1 MGKDRKGWGMMTKTV
16 KFLIYALIF
25 LLLLFE
31 GIVCMVQIAYAQNTD
46 CVLVY
51 NDDDEEG
58 SYDELSFTDGQGRD
72 ICKVRLYFH
81 DAPPEEN
88 GAVFTESGEVNG
100 YAADFAGA
108 SVHVWR
114 SGSPYSISH
123 SKVWVLAVPS
133 TSTPPPPTEIPP
145 TDVPPTEIP
154 PTDIP
159 PVPSATPTA
168 TAPGVYPPLPPGDTA
183 TPLPPVTGTPPTST
197 IPPLTTPPGPGTTP
211 GNPHTT
217 PMLPQTGLGEM
228 TGDNMGLYF
237 GGGLLLGLLA
247 LVAGVIRRA
256 R

>member
-1 MGKDRKGWGMMTKTV
+1 V
-16 KFLIYALIF
+16 IIF
-25 LLLLFE
+25 ILATLFFTCVMVR
-31 GIVCMVQIAYAQNTD
+31 IVYAQDTD
-46 CVLVY
+46 CILVY

-58 SYDELSFTDGQGRD
+58 SYDELNFTDSQGRD

-100 YAADFAGA
+100 YTADFAGA
-108 SVHVWR
+108 SVYVWR

-123 SKVWVLAVPS
+123 SKVWVLEEAAPPP
-133 TSTPPPPTEIPP
+133 TDTPYPPPTEIPP
-145 TDVPPTEIP
+145 TEIPPTEIP

-168 TAPGVYPPLPPGDTA
+168 TVPGVYPPLPPGDTA

-247 LVAGVIRRA
+247 LVVGVIRRA

>member
-1 MGKDRKGWGMMTKTV
+1 MMSKKNIV
-16 KFLIYALIF
+16 LAVIIF
-25 LLLLFE
+25 ILATLFFTCVMVR
-31 GIVCMVQIAYAQNTD
+31 IVYAQDTD
-46 CVLVY
+46 CILVY
-51 NDDDEEG
+51 DDNDEEG

-145 TDVPPTEIP
+145 TPPPTELIP
-154 PTDIP
+154 PTGIP
-159 PVPSATPTA
+159 PAPTATPTG
-168 TAPGVYPPLPPGDTA
+168 GVYPPLPPSDTA

-247 LVAGVIRRA
+247 LAVGMIRRA

>member
-1 MGKDRKGWGMMTKTV
+1 MNKTV
-16 KFLIYALIF
+16 RFLIYALIF
-25 LLLLFE
+25 LLLLFA

-133 TSTPPPPTEIPP
+133 TSTPLPP
-145 TDVPPTEIP
+145 TDVPPT
-154 PTDIP
+154 DIP
-159 PVPSATPTA
+159 PSPTDTATLPPGVTPTA
-168 TAPGVYPPLPPGDTA
+168 TPTLPPGV
-183 TPLPPVTGTPPTST
+183 TPTITPTLIPPVTNMPPTV
-197 IPPLTTPPGPGTTP
+197 PPFTTPEGPGTTP
-211 GNPHTT
+211 GKPPSPGTT
-217 PMLPQTGLGEM
+217 PMLPTTGEAGAAP
-228 TGDNMGLYF
+228 LY
-237 GGGLLLGLLA
+237 GGIILF
-247 LVAGVIRRA
+247 VIVIGFIFLKA
-256 R
+256 RNR